1 MEENG
6 KRKIITQQVIPQPNN
21 NMKRI
26 LKLVIAAVII
36 CATPNL
42 ASAQK
47 VAHLDLDSLLK
58 IMPDYQAIKDT
69 LTNYSISVQQTMLGM
84 ENEFMMKSA
93 EYDSLKKK
101 GVLSPLMMQLREKQ
115 LADMQQN
122 YAAFGQAAEQEAAA
136 MQNNMIGPLYKKIE
150 DAVAAV
156 AKEKG
161 YKYVLDSSKGG
172 PVLFSSPEDDIF
184 DAVRVKLKIPVPAPK
199 PAPAPGG
206 GAPAPAPG
214 R

>member
-1 MEENG
+1 
-6 KRKIITQQVIPQPNN
+6 
-21 NMKRI
+21 MKR
-26 LKLVIAAVII
+26 LFKLLIAAAII
-36 CATPNL
+36 CAVPNL

-47 VAHLDLDSLLK
+47 VAHINLDSLLK
-58 IMPDYQAIKDT
+58 IMPDYEAIKDT
-69 LTNYSISVQQTMLGM
+69 LTNYSIQVQTQMLGM
-84 ENEFMMKSA
+84 ENEFMLKSA

-101 GVLSPLMMQLREKQ
+101 GVLSPLMLQLREKQ

-122 YAAFGQAAEQEAAA
+122 YQAFAQAAEQEAATL
-136 MQNNMIGPLYKKIE
+136 QNNMIGPLYKKIE

-172 PVLFSSPEDDIF
+172 TVLYADPLDDIF
-184 DAVRVKLKIPVPAPK
+184 DAVRIKLKVPVPVK

-206 GAPAPAPG
+206 TPAPG
-214 R
+214 K